1 MRPQSANVTS
11 GEGTPII
18 PKSFELVMNER
29 RPTLL
34 QSTLYKDLFDPMK
47 AEKNDSSPTFA
58 AKLLSSVPKNGNHTN
73 YMPALLEYGQ

>member
-1 MRPQSANVTS
+1 MKPQSANVTS

-34 QSTLYKDLFDPMK
+34 QSTLYKDLSTMK
-47 AEKNDSSPTFA
+47 AEKNDSSNTFA
-58 AKLLSSVPKNGNHTN
+58 AKLLSSVPKNGNQTN
-73 YMPALLEYGQ
+73 FMPALLEYGQ